1 MGPGNALGR
10 SSVDNFYATLSLGGQ
25 AKMKYVGLKTP
36 DNGYYVGID
45 MSSALQP
52 QTMLCY
58 EVNGRPL
65 PVNQGFPLRLTI
77 PV

>member
-1 MGPGNALGR
+1 
-10 SSVDNFYATLSLGGQ
+10 
-25 AKMKYVGLKTP
+25 MKYVGLKTP

-65 PVNQGFPLRLTI
+65 PVNQGFPLRLII